1 MDKNI
6 LGGDMLYV
14 MTYDETNMA
23 FIKSESHEG
32 QRIWEIYGADGTKLA
47 STDNRECAF
56 LVAKQNDLNPQSVH

>member
-6 LGGDMLYV
+6 LGGDMLSV

-32 QRIWEIYGADGTKLA
+32 QRIWEI
-47 STDNRECAF
+47 
-56 LVAKQNDLNPQSVH
+56 